1 MLYICIIMKKVL
13 FIALAVMLI
22 AGCGQRRAAKSQES
36 SQQEA
41 APAEAAEVVEH
52 QCCGHH
58 GAEGCP
64 AEVSGTECGH
74 AEAGCDNR
82 QELQKACEKIEKTV
96 KEATATMKKEA
107 EAAKSEAATIEQVG
121 KKKDPK
127 PIKPVPNPNK

>member
-1 MLYICIIMKKVL
+1 MKKV
-13 FIALAVMLI
+13 FVIVIAAMCVMS
-22 AGCGQRRAAKSQES
+22 CGQRRAAKSQES

-64 AEVSGTECGH
+64 AEVSGKECGH
-74 AEAGCDNR
+74 ADAGCDNR
-82 QELQKACEKIEKTV
+82 QELQKACETIDKTV

-107 EAAKSEAATIEQVG
+107 EAAKAESATVTQLG
-121 KKKDPK
+121 KKADPK
-127 PIKPVPNPNK
+127 PKKPVPNPYK

>member
-1 MLYICIIMKKVL
+1 MYICDVMKKV
-13 FIALAVMLI
+13 FVIVIAAMCVMS
-22 AGCGQRRAAKSQES
+22 CGQRRAAKSQES

-64 AEVSGTECGH
+64 AEVSGKECGH
-74 AEAGCDNR
+74 ADAGCDNR
-82 QELQKACEKIEKTV
+82 QELQKACETIDKTV